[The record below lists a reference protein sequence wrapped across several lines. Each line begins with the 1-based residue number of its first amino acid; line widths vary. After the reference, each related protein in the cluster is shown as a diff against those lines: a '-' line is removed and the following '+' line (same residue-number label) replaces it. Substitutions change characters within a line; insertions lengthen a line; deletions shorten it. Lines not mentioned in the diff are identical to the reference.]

1 MLTKKELL
9 LEKEDL
15 WLSKEDDSDEWYEE
29 GIRIYELLSK
39 VDSFNFAHYNK
50 QQANLLLEKARNEK
64 MHHGNMN
71 RAESLLKRVID
82 LEPGHSEV
90 YYRLAF
96 INAHHE
102 KWEAVLFYAN
112 EALDCGLS
120 ENEEIKLSALMGCAY
135 RKIKLHHRGKEQFE
149 HAEALDVKNEWT
161 LFIGKYRDLANERR
175 AITRQQREEREES
188 LEEALE
194 KTRENMCC
202 ILTLHTSYNALITS
216 DTEVSLNPKEAE
228 LFFFMAMNRE
238 GFVSKSKILDHVW
251 PELLLDNPNSTVVK
265 RNVSSLRRKLSEA
278 FESHLGLEFIR
289 FEDNG
294 YKLYLPVSIQVF
306 KGVDSRRISCR

>member
-1 MLTKKELL
+1 MLTNKELL

-29 GIRIYELLSK
+29 GIRIYEVLSK

-82 LEPGHSEV
+82 LEPGHWEI

-112 EALDCGLS
+112 EALKYKLS
-120 ENEEIKLSALMGCAY
+120 EKEKIKLSALMGCAY
-135 RKIKLHHRGKEQFE
+135 KKIKLHYRGKEQFE
-149 HAEALDVKNEWT
+149 HAEELDVKNEWT
-161 LFIGKYRDLANERR
+161 LFIEKYKDLADERR
-175 AITRQQREEREES
+175 TITRQQREEREES
-188 LEEALE
+188 FETAL
-194 KTRENMCC
+194 
-202 ILTLHTSYNALITS
+202 
-216 DTEVSLNPKEAE
+216 P
-228 LFFFMAMNRE
+228 
-238 GFVSKSKILDHVW
+238 
-251 PELLLDNPNSTVVK
+251 
-265 RNVSSLRRKLSEA
+265 
-278 FESHLGLEFIR
+278 
-289 FEDNG
+289 
-294 YKLYLPVSIQVF
+294 Q
-306 KGVDSRRISCR
+306 

>member
-82 LEPGHSEV
+82 LEPTHSEI

-112 EALDCGLS
+112 EALEYRLS
-120 ENEEIKLSALMGCAY
+120 LDEEIKLSALMGCAY
-135 RKIKLHHRGKEQFE
+135 KKIKLHHRGKEQFE
-149 HAEALDVKNEWT
+149 NCRNI
-161 LFIGKYRDLANERR
+161 FIFLK
-175 AITRQQREEREES
+175 
-188 LEEALE
+188 
-194 KTRENMCC
+194 
-202 ILTLHTSYNALITS
+202 
-216 DTEVSLNPKEAE
+216 
-228 LFFFMAMNRE
+228 
-238 GFVSKSKILDHVW
+238 
-251 PELLLDNPNSTVVK
+251 VK
-265 RNVSSLRRKLSEA
+265 RKV
-278 FESHLGLEFIR
+278 
-289 FEDNG
+289 
-294 YKLYLPVSIQVF
+294 VIQT
-306 KGVDSRRISCR
+306 